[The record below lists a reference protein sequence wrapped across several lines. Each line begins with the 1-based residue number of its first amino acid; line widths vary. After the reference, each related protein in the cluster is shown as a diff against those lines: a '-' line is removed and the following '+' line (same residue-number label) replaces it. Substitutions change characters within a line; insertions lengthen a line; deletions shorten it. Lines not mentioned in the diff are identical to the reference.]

1 MKQHNLVHSLLKC
14 NAVQKM
20 IYCMVKQL
28 ITRVFTW
35 FSIEQLDL
43 AIDNCSTFCFC
54 SIVIKLRK
62 FLGTEN
68 QNRFIFMLLIK
79 TVKYS
84 FVEMW
89 GNEKW
94 KNEDSTNLHKSLL
107 RNLLPRWINPIGIQ
121 GTNLLTKRLRTDI
134 FSISAHNVSFD
145 LQYPWKLIS

>member
-1 MKQHNLVHSLLKC
+1 MYSVQKLVGNQFLYCLISVVLKQQNLVHSLLKC

-28 ITRVFTW
+28 IKRVFTW
-35 FSIEQLDL
+35 FSIEQLDFE
-43 AIDNCSTFCFC
+43 IDNCSTFWFC
-54 SIVIKLRK
+54 SIIIKLRN

-79 TVKYS
+79 TGKYS

-94 KNEDSTNLHKSLL
+94 KNENSTKFYKSLL
-107 RNLLPRWINPIGIQ
+107 RNLLPRWINPIGSYRIQ
-121 GTNLLTKRLRTDI
+121 PSDKIR
-134 FSISAHNVSFD
+134 
-145 LQYPWKLIS
+145 